1 MPRVNPVTSKF
12 RSCLRVHGP
21 RIGRVK
27 GARALA
33 SGMLVLAAIC
43 AVPAVSAAQDSG
55 TPVQSTTTATT
66 PVDPTQ
72 PVESGGSATPAPPSG
87 GPVAGDLS
95 PNDGETVRDSSR
107 GSVGVP

>member
-1 MPRVNPVTSKF
+1 MSPM
-12 RSCLRVHGP
+12 
-21 RIGRVK
+21 K

-55 TPVQSTTTATT
+55 TTATT
-66 PVDPTQ
+66 TTTTPADPAQPVDPGA
-72 PVESGGSATPAPPSG
+72 SGPPAPPSG

-95 PNDGETVRDSSR
+95 PNNGEAVRDSSR
-107 GSVGVP
+107 GSVGVPAPGPPDAGGVTAHKASSAS